1 MASASATSYN
11 ALLTRCERSA
21 AWLRATHLLHEARAS
36 RVAADAV
43 DEALVAY
50 NATLGACR
58 ESGLWSLALGLL
70 AKMLR
75 DLGMEK
81 TGCKNLDEFGRCGW
95 GVLRLYKVIPD
106 DHS

>member
-1 MASASATSYN
+1 MASAMATSYN

-21 AWLRATHLLHEARAS
+21 AWLRTTHLLEARA
-36 RVAADAV
+36 VDGAADAV

-81 TGCKNLDEFGRCGW
+81 TE
-95 GVLRLYKVIPD
+95 
-106 DHS
+106 

>member
-1 MASASATSYN
+1 MASASASYN

-21 AWLRATHLLHEARAS
+21 AWLRATHLLHEA
-36 RVAADAV
+36 VDGAADANV

>member
-1 MASASATSYN
+1 MDG
-11 ALLTRCERSA
+11 
-21 AWLRATHLLHEARAS
+21 
-36 RVAADAV
+36 AADAV
-43 DEALVAY
+43 EEALVAY

-81 TGCKNLDEFGRCGW
+81 TGCKNLDEFGRIWEMWLGSF
-95 GVLRLYKVIPD
+95 KVKGDIR
-106 DHS
+106 

>member
-1 MASASATSYN
+1 MCSKWSRLRPQWLPGAMASASMASSYN

-21 AWLRATHLLHEARAS
+21 AWLRATHLLHEAR
-36 RVAADAV
+36 VADANV

-75 DLGMEK
+75 DLGMGK
-81 TGCKNLDEFGRCGW
+81 KKLQEFG
-95 GVLRLYKVIPD
+95 
-106 DHS
+106 